1 MFVMTFPIPSK
12 IKCFLAFLVFP
23 IALQAVTPNE
33 VTSPA
38 SSTKDD
44 MVLVEGGTLRNKT
57 WASLGKSVK
66 SFYIGRTEVTWLEWK
81 KVREWAADHGYDIGN
96 AGAGSGDNHP
106 VRDIDLLECLKWCNA
121 RSEMEGLQPVYLVKG
136 GYAYPG
142 DTHEI
147 LRPFNPVPLSPRYQ
161 VNDGVYRS
169 GDYYY
174 KANWIV
180 TMDTRVGKYAV
191 GGKRWRDAAVITQD
205 ARANGY
211 RLPSDAEWEWA
222 AKGGRKSRGY
232 RYSGS
237 NDPNEVMWH
246 NANSKGAE
254 VDLSNEMRA
263 QRYTESM
270 SAEQKANLI
279 ERTRGRGTFPVALK
293 KRNELDLSDMCEN
306 VWERCWDLN
315 DPTYSENSVRGG
327 SWFFDKVYTVEA
339 YGRYFPPLR
348 SFSDL
353 GLRLARSL

>member
-1 MFVMTFPIPSK
+1 MTFPIPSK

-33 VTSPA
+33 ATSPA

-136 GYAYPG
+136 GYVYPS
-142 DTHEI
+142 D
-147 LRPFNPVPLSPRYQ
+147 RSPSYQ

-169 GDYYY
+169 GEYSYRASCIVVKRLGYHRYVAGSPRY
-174 KANWIV
+174 K
-180 TMDTRVGKYAV
+180 
-191 GGKRWRDAAVITQD
+191 DAAVITQD

-232 RYSGS
+232 KYSGS

-263 QRYTESM
+263 NRYTEQM
-270 SAEQKANLI
+270 SAKQKADLI
-279 ERTRGRGTFPVALK
+279 EQTRGRGTFPVALK
-293 KRNELDLSDMCEN
+293 KRNELDLSDMSGN
-306 VWERCWDLN
+306 VSERCWDLN
-315 DPTYSENSVRGG
+315 DPAYSDLSVRGG
-327 SWFFDKVYTVEA
+327 SWFSHNGYTVEA
-339 YGRYFPPLR
+339 WGRYFPSLLSYPNV
-348 SFSDL
+348 
-353 GLRLARSL
+353 GLRFARSL

>member
-33 VTSPA
+33 ATSPA

-57 WASLGKSVK
+57 WGSGEEPVK

-142 DTHEI
+142 DTHEFQ
-147 LRPFNPVPLSPRYQ
+147 RPFNPVPLSPRYQ

-169 GDYYY
+169 GEYWY
-174 KANWIV
+174 KANSIV
-180 TMDTRVGKYAV
+180 TMDTIVGKRVV
-191 GGKRWRDAAVITQD
+191 GGRWPDAAVITQD

-222 AKGGRKSRGY
+222 AKGGRKSQGY
-232 RYSGS
+232 KYSGS
-237 NDPNEVMWH
+237 DDPREVMWSS
-246 NANSKGAE
+246 ANSKGAE
-254 VDLSNEMRA
+254 VDLSNEMLA
-263 QRYTESM
+263 MSYTESM
-270 SAEQKANLI
+270 SAKQKADLI
-279 ERTRGRGTFPVALK
+279 ERTQGRGTFPVALK
-293 KRNELDLSDMCEN
+293 KRNELDLSDMSGN
-306 VWERCWDLN
+306 VRELCWDLN
-315 DPTYSENSVRGG
+315 DPKYSKTSARGG
-327 SWFFDKVYTVEA
+327 SWSLHSFIHVES
-339 YGRYFPPLR
+339 YWGRDHPSLRRFP
-348 SFSDL
+348 DV